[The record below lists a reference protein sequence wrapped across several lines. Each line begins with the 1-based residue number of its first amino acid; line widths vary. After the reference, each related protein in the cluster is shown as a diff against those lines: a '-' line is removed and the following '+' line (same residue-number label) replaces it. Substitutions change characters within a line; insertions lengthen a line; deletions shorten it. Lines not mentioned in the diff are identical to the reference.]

1 MKYVIET
8 KITDDGW
15 TQEMVCTFQK
25 EAIATLVLQD
35 TEAQTWRRKAWDDN
49 APAATVKQKGNVVI
63 VSCQH
68 RRNWHNDYTVNKTC
82 LELLAENW
90 KDQADKWN
98 RIHRYMAAALNPILT
113 KMESDTQEKLLQ
125 LDGNITQ
132 LETLTT
138 KQSSSIFS
146 EVLDIKE
153 ALDEVEETLRDA
165 LDCIGSDF
173 LAIED
178 IKKQLYKHT
187 GKRFAHFSTRKERG
201 GW

>member
-98 RIHRYMAAALNPILT
+98 KIHRYMAAALNPILT
-113 KMESDTQEKLLQ
+113 KMTDDISKLKAFCV
-125 LDGNITQ
+125 T
-132 LETLTT
+132 E
-138 KQSSSIFS
+138 
-146 EVLDIKE
+146 IKE
-153 ALDEVEETLRDA
+153 VKDVQTDI
-165 LDCIGSDF
+165 LDCLDMDDNHISKVAKTLKD
-173 LAIED
+173 
-178 IKKQLYKHT
+178 HT
-187 GKRFAHFSTRKERG
+187 NKRFAHIRKEEADNG
-201 GW
+201 